1 MGFRPKPARVS
12 NTPGTRVSTRGR
24 SRPAAPLSAST
35 TALFNVLEKASDI
48 MYTHDGQG
56 NFTWVNEAAERVSG
70 YSRNELLNMNIL
82 DLLVPEQG
90 RIVEARWAER
100 SKGELPPPFTADVI
114 VKDGS
119 RRTLQVGHCLIS
131 DDDSSPS
138 ILSIGRDVTNHE
150 RAERALRESE
160 ERFRA
165 FVEQSSDVLSLL
177 DEQGKI
183 IYQSQSI
190 TRHLGYTP
198 EELVGR
204 SCFDFVHP
212 EDLETALVGFRQG
225 LEDPRNGDAIVL
237 RLQHKMGNWKS
248 FEAVSSTYVIGGR
261 KAGLLASFRYAGDR
275 MEAETELRSSEERY
289 RQLFQ
294 RNLAGVFLSKL
305 SGGLLD
311 CNDSFAHIFGYES
324 REQMIKLADFNPY
337 SAPEERERYVA
348 RLKREKALTNY
359 EMKLRRRDGIE
370 VWVLENVTL
379 LEDEDAAMI
388 QGTLVDITERKRAEQ
403 ALAESESKFR
413 ALAESATTSIFI
425 HDGRRFLYANQA
437 SEQVCGYSSAEL
449 LEISPTDLVHPDQS
463 EMMRARQAMRMAG
476 DTSVQRYELHI
487 VHKDG
492 DDRWLDFSTSVI
504 QFAGEF
510 AMLCTAFDITKRKHA
525 EQLQS
530 ALYRISDCAN
540 SVDDVGQLF
549 ETLHKIVGELMYAQN
564 LYIALLDDS
573 GEYLHFPYFVDESD
587 PPPTGRKLGKGL
599 TEFVL
604 RTGKSLL
611 ADFERIRF
619 LEDKGEIEPL
629 GPDCIDWL
637 GAPLRQGNKVFG
649 VIAVQSYDPANRYG
663 DRDKEIL
670 TYVSQHIS
678 VALARKKQEEALRAS
693 EARHRSLVESAVYG
707 MYRSSLDGKFLD
719 VNPALVQML
728 GYSSAEE
735 LLAVDMASEVYAD
748 PDQRAAVI
756 QAYRDSG
763 RLGTVELRWKRK
775 DGHQITV
782 RLSGTPFK
790 NERGETLG
798 FEMIAEDIS
807 ERRTLEDQLRQSQK
821 MEAVGRLAGG
831 IAHDFNNL
839 LTVIKGYSE
848 LMLDDLDSAD
858 PLRHEVDEVKKAAD
872 RAASLT
878 RQLLAFSRQQVLA
891 PKILDLN
898 VVVHNMDK
906 LLHRL
911 LGEDVDLFTVLEPGL
926 GRVKAD
932 PGQIEQVLMNLAVN
946 ARDAMPQGGKLTVE
960 TANVDLDET
969 YVRDHAAVK
978 PGSYVMIAV
987 SDTGT
992 GMPEKVKSRI
1002 FEPFFTTKEVG
1013 KGTGLGL
1020 STVYGIIKQ
1029 SGGYIWVYSEVGRGS
1044 TFKVYLP
1051 RVDALAEIPI
1061 TRSLQPARHGS
1072 ETVLLVEDEEG
1083 VRALVRQVLHKHG
1096 YNVLEARHG
1105 GEALLMCERH
1115 QGKIHM
1121 LLTDVVLQQM
1131 SGRELAERLLK
1142 LRPEMKVL
1150 YVSGYADDAIV
1161 HHGVLTA
1168 GMSFLQKPF
1177 TTEALARKVRY
1188 VLDGP
1193 GQLVGAHD

>member
-1 MGFRPKPARVS
+1 MGFRPKPARVIS
-12 NTPGTRVSTRGR
+12 TPGARVSTRGR
-24 SRPAAPLSAST
+24 SHTAVPFTDSAK
-35 TALFNVLEKASDI
+35 ALFNIIESASDV
-48 MYTHDGQG
+48 MYTHDGAG
-56 NFTWVNEAAERVSG
+56 NLTWVNGAAERLSG
-70 YSRNELLNMNIL
+70 YSRAKLLSMNIL
-82 DLLVPEQG
+82 DLLVPEQAPAV
-90 RIVEARWAER
+90 RERWAKR
-100 SKGELPPPFTADVI
+100 SQGELPPPFTAEVI
-114 VKDGS
+114 AKDGS
-119 RRTLQVGHCLIS
+119 RRTLEIGHCLIS
-131 DDDSSPS
+131 DDGSSAS
-138 ILSIGRDVTNHE
+138 ILSIGRDVTHHV

-165 FVEQSSDVLSLL
+165 FVEQSSDLLALL
-177 DEQGKI
+177 DDQGHV

-198 EELVGR
+198 EELIGR

-212 EDLETALVGFRQG
+212 EDLETAIVGFRQG
-225 LEDPRNGDAIVL
+225 IEDPSKGTAIVL
-237 RLQHKMGNWKS
+237 RLQHKLGHWKS
-248 FEAVSSTYVIGGR
+248 FEAVSSSYIVGGR
-261 KAGLLASFRYAGDR
+261 KAGLLASFRYVGDR
-275 MEAETELRSSEERY
+275 LEAEIELRGSEERY

-305 SGGLLD
+305 TGGLLD

-324 REQMIKLADFNPY
+324 REQMIRLADFNPY
-337 SAPEERERYVA
+337 SRSEERERYVA
-348 RLKREKALTNY
+348 RLKREKALTNF
-359 EMKLRRRDGIE
+359 EMKLRRRDGTE

-403 ALAESESKFR
+403 ALAESETKFR
-413 ALAESATTSIFI
+413 ALAESATTAIYI
-425 HDGRRFLYANQA
+425 HNGKRFLYSNQA
-437 SEQVCGYSSAEL
+437 SGDVCGYSPAEL
-449 LEISPTDLVHPDQS
+449 REMTPTDLVHPDQR
-463 EMMRARQAMRMAG
+463 EMVRHREARLLAG

-525 EQLQS
+525 ERLQS
-530 ALYRISDCAN
+530 ALYRISDFAN
-540 SVDDVGQLF
+540 SADDLGQLY
-549 ETLHKIVGELMYAQN
+549 EALHRIVGELMYADN
-564 LYIALLDDS
+564 LYIALLDDG
-573 GEYLHFPYFVDESD
+573 GEYLHFPYFVDQSD
-587 PPPTGRKLGKGL
+587 PPPAGRKLGKGL
-599 TEFVL
+599 TEYVL
-604 RTGKSLL
+604 STGRALL
-611 ADFERIRF
+611 ADFQKIRS

-637 GAPLRQGNKVFG
+637 GAPLRQGNRVFG
-649 VIAVQSYDPANRYG
+649 VIALQSYDPDIRYSE
-663 DRDKEIL
+663 RDKEIL

-678 VALARKKQEEALRAS
+678 VALARKRQEEALRAS

-707 MYRSSLDGKFLD
+707 MYRSSVDGRFLD

-735 LLAVDMASEVYAD
+735 LLSVDIAREIYAD

-756 QAYRDSG
+756 QAYNESG
-763 RLGTVELRWKRK
+763 RLGTCELRWKRK

-782 RLSGTPFK
+782 RLSGTPFR

-798 FEMIAEDIS
+798 FEMTAEDIS
-807 ERRTLEDQLRQSQK
+807 ERRILEEQLRQSQK

-848 LMLDDLDSAD
+848 LMLDDLDNAD
-858 PLRHEVDEVKKAAD
+858 PLRHEVDEIKKAAD

-891 PKILDLN
+891 PKVLDLN
-898 VVVHNMDK
+898 LVVHNMDK

-911 LGEDVDLFTVLEPGL
+911 LGEDIDLFTVLEPGL

-932 PGQIEQVLMNLAVN
+932 PGQVEQVIMNLAVN

-960 TANVDLDET
+960 TANVDLDEA
-969 YVRDHAAVK
+969 YARDHVAVK
-978 PGSYVMIAV
+978 PGRYVMIAV
-987 SDTGT
+987 SDNGS

-1029 SGGYIWVYSEVGRGS
+1029 SGGYVWVYSEVGRGS

-1051 RVDALAEIPI
+1051 RVDAPVEIPLS
-1061 TRSLQPARHGS
+1061 RSLQPPRHGT

-1115 QGKIHM
+1115 QGKIDM
-1121 LLTDVVLQQM
+1121 LLTDVVLHQM

-1142 LRPEMKVL
+1142 LRPDMKVL

-1168 GMSFLQKPF
+1168 GMAFLQKPF
-1177 TTEALARKVRY
+1177 TTEALARKIRY

-1193 GQLVGAHD
+1193 GQLVGVHD

>member
-12 NTPGTRVSTRGR
+12 STPGTRVSTRGR
-24 SRPAAPLSAST
+24 SRPDIPLPAST
-35 TALFNVLEKASDI
+35 TALFNVLENASDI
-48 MYTHDGQG
+48 MYTHDGHG
-56 NFTWVNEAAERVSG
+56 NLTWVNRAAERASG
-70 YSRNELLNMNIL
+70 YNRNELLSMNIL
-82 DLLVPEQG
+82 ELLVPEQAA
-90 RIVEARWAER
+90 IVQARWAER
-100 SKGELPPPFTADVI
+100 SEGELPTPFSADVL
-114 VKDGS
+114 VRDGS
-119 RRTLQVGHCLIS
+119 RRTLEIGHCRIA
-131 DDDSSPS
+131 DDGSSPP
-138 ILSIGRDVTNHE
+138 ILSIARDVTNHV
-150 RAERALRESE
+150 RAERAMRESE

-183 IYQSQSI
+183 VYQSQSI

-225 LEDPRNGDAIVL
+225 LEDPSTGNAIVL
-237 RLQHKMGNWKS
+237 RLQHKLGHWKS
-248 FEAVSSTYVIGGR
+248 FEAVSGTYVIGGR
-261 KAGLLASFRYAGDR
+261 KVGLLASFRYVGDR
-275 MEAETELRSSEERY
+275 MEAETELRDSEERY

-294 RNLAGVFLSKL
+294 RNLAGVFLSRL

-324 REQMIKLADFNPY
+324 REQMIRLADFNPY
-337 SAPEERERYVA
+337 STPKERERYVA
-348 RLKREKALTNY
+348 HLKREKALTNY
-359 EMKLRRRDGIE
+359 EMKLRRRDGTE

-388 QGTLVDITERKRAEQ
+388 QGTLVDITERKHAEQ

-413 ALAESATTSIFI
+413 ALAESATTSILI
-425 HDGRRFLYANQA
+425 HNGRRFLYSNHA

-449 LEISPTDLVHPDQS
+449 REISPTDLVHPDQA
-463 EMMRARQAMRMAG
+463 EMMRRREAMRLAG

-504 QFAGEF
+504 QFAGDF
-510 AMLCTAFDITKRKHA
+510 AILCTAFDITKRKHA

-540 SVDDVGQLF
+540 SVDDLGQLF
-549 ETLHKIVGELMYAQN
+549 QALHKIIGELMYAQN

-573 GEYLHFPYFVDESD
+573 GDYLHFPYFVDESD
-587 PPPTGRKLGKGL
+587 PAPSGRKLGKGL
-599 TEFVL
+599 TEYVL
-604 RTGKSLL
+604 CTGKSLL
-611 ADFERIRF
+611 ADFEKIRS
-619 LEDKGEIEPL
+619 LENKGEIEPL

-649 VIAVQSYDPANRYG
+649 VIALQSYDPAIRYRE
-663 DRDKEIL
+663 RDKEIL
-670 TYVSQHIS
+670 TYVSQHLSI
-678 VALARKKQEEALRAS
+678 ALARKKQEEALRAS

-707 MYRSSLDGKFLD
+707 MYRSTLDGRFLD

-735 LLAVDMASEVYAD
+735 LLAVDMAREVYAD

-756 QAYRDSG
+756 QAYNESG

-790 NERGETLG
+790 NERAETLG

-858 PLRHEVDEVKKAAD
+858 PLRHEVDEIKKAAD

-891 PKILDLN
+891 PKVLDLN
-898 VVVHNMDK
+898 LVVHNMDK

-911 LGEDVDLFTVLEPGL
+911 LGEDVDLITVLEPGL

-932 PGQIEQVLMNLAVN
+932 PGQVEQVIMNLAVN

-960 TANVDLDET
+960 TANVDLDES

-978 PGSYVMIAV
+978 PGCYVMIAV

-1044 TFKVYLP
+1044 TFKAYLP
-1051 RVDALAEIPI
+1051 RVDAPAEIPLS
-1061 TRSLQPARHGS
+1061 RSAQPARHGS
-1072 ETVLLVEDEEG
+1072 ETVLLVEDEDG
-1083 VRALVRQVLHKHG
+1083 VRSLVRQVLHKHG

-1115 QGKIHM
+1115 PGKIDM

-1142 LRPEMKVL
+1142 VRPEMKVL

-1168 GMSFLQKPF
+1168 GMAFLQKPF

-1193 GQLVGAHD
+1193 AQLVGAHD

>member
-1 MGFRPKPARVS
+1 MGFRPKPARVTS
-12 NTPGTRVSTRGR
+12 TPGARVSARGR
-24 SRPAAPLSAST
+24 SHTAVPPPAST
-35 TALFNVLEKASDI
+35 PALFHILENASDV

-56 NFTWVNEAAERVSG
+56 NITWVNGAAERVSG
-70 YSRNELLNMNIL
+70 YTRDELLNMNIL
-82 DLLVPEQG
+82 DLLVPEQVP
-90 RIVEARWAER
+90 IVRARWAER
-100 SKGELPPPFTADVI
+100 GQGELPTPFTAEI
-114 VKDGS
+114 IIKEGS
-119 RRTLQVGHCLIS
+119 RRTLEVGHCLIS
-131 DDDSSPS
+131 DDAQSPS
-138 ILSIGRDVTNHE
+138 ILSIGRDVTNHA
-150 RAERALRESE
+150 RAQRALRESE

-177 DEQGKI
+177 DEQGKV

-190 TRHLGYTP
+190 TRHLGYLP

-212 EDLETALVGFRQG
+212 EDLETSLVGFRQG
-225 LEDPRNGDAIVL
+225 LEDPSKGDAIVL
-237 RLQHKMGNWKS
+237 RLQHKLGHWKS

-261 KAGLLASFRYAGDR
+261 KAGLLASFRYVGDR
-275 MEAETELRSSEERY
+275 MEAEAELRDSEERY

-337 SAPEERERYVA
+337 SAPDERERYVT
-348 RLKREKALTNY
+348 RLKREKALTNF
-359 EMKLRRRDGIE
+359 EMKLRRRDGTE

-413 ALAESATTSIFI
+413 ALAESATTAIFI
-425 HDGRRFLYANQA
+425 HNGRRFLYSNQA
-437 SEQVCGYSSAEL
+437 SEEVCGYTSAEL
-449 LEISPTDLVHPDQS
+449 RDMSPWDLIHLDQR
-463 EMMRARQAMRMAG
+463 EMMHLRAADRLRG
-476 DTSVQRYELHI
+476 DASVQRYELRI

-492 DDRWLDFSTSVI
+492 EDRWLDFSATVT
-504 QFAGEF
+504 QFAGEE
-510 AMLCTAFDITKRKHA
+510 AMLCTAFDITQRKHA
-525 EQLQS
+525 ERLQS
-530 ALYRISDCAN
+530 ALYRMSDCAN
-540 SVDDVGQLF
+540 SVDDLGQLF
-549 ETLHKIVGELMYAQN
+549 EALHQIIGELMYAQN
-564 LYIALLDDS
+564 LYIALLDES
-573 GEYLHFPYFVDESD
+573 GEYLQFPYFVDQSD
-587 PPPTGRKLGKGL
+587 PIPAGRKRGRGL
-599 TEFVL
+599 TEYVL
-604 RTGKSLL
+604 RTGKALL
-611 ADFERIRF
+611 ADFEKIRS
-619 LEDKGEIEPL
+619 LEDKREIEPL

-637 GAPLRQGNKVFG
+637 GAPLRQGSKVFG
-649 VIAVQSYDPANRYG
+649 VIALQSYDPGIRYRE
-663 DRDKEIL
+663 RDKEIL

-678 VALARKKQEEALRAS
+678 VALARKRQEEALRAS

-707 MYRSSLDGKFLD
+707 MYRSTVDGRFLD

-728 GYSSAEE
+728 GYSSPEE
-735 LLAVDMASEVYAD
+735 LLAVDMAREIYAD

-756 QAYRDSG
+756 QAYNDSG
-763 RLGTVELRWKRK
+763 RLGTIELRWKRK

-782 RLSGTPFK
+782 RLSGTPFR

-798 FEMIAEDIS
+798 FDMIAEDIT
-807 ERRTLEDQLRQSQK
+807 ERRTLEEQLRQSQK
-821 MEAVGRLAGG
+821 MEAIGRLAGG
-831 IAHDFNNL
+831 VAHDFNNL

-848 LMLDDLDSAD
+848 LVLDDLDHAD
-858 PLRHEVDEVKKAAD
+858 PMRHEVDEIKKAAD

-891 PKILDLN
+891 PKVLDLN
-898 VVVHNMDK
+898 LVVHNMDK

-911 LGEDVDLFTVLEPGL
+911 LGEDIDLFTVLEPGL

-932 PGQIEQVLMNLAVN
+932 PGQVEQVIMNLAVN
-946 ARDAMPQGGKLTVE
+946 ARDAMPQGGKLTIE
-960 TANVDLDET
+960 TANVDLDEA
-969 YVRDHAAVK
+969 YARDHVSVK
-978 PGSYVMIAV
+978 PGRYVMIAV
-987 SDTGT
+987 SDNGA

-1051 RVDALAEIPI
+1051 RVDAPAEISLS
-1061 TRSLQPARHGS
+1061 RSLQPARHGS
-1072 ETVLLVEDEEG
+1072 ETVLLVEDEDG
-1083 VRALVRQVLHKHG
+1083 VRALMRQVMHKHG

-1115 QGKIHM
+1115 QGKIDM

-1177 TTEALARKVRY
+1177 TTEALARKIRY

-1193 GQLVGAHD
+1193 PQLVGARD

>member
-1 MGFRPKPARVS
+1 
-12 NTPGTRVSTRGR
+12 
-24 SRPAAPLSAST
+24 
-35 TALFNVLEKASDI
+35 

-56 NFTWVNEAAERVSG
+56 NVSWVNGAAVRLSG
-70 YSRNELLNMNIL
+70 YNRDELLSMNIL
-82 DLLVPEQG
+82 DLLVPEQAP
-90 RIVEARWAER
+90 IVRERWANR
-100 SKGELPPPFTADVI
+100 RAGELPDQFVADVLA
-114 VKDGS
+114 KDGS
-119 RRTLQVGHCLIS
+119 RRTLEIGHVLIS
-131 DDDSSPS
+131 DNDLSPCV
-138 ILSIGRDVTNHE
+138 LSIARDVTNHVH
-150 RAERALRESE
+150 AEKALRKSE

-165 FVEQSSDVLSLL
+165 FVEQSSDMLSLL
-177 DEQGKI
+177 DAQGKI
-183 IYQSQSI
+183 IYQSRSI
-190 TRHLGYTP
+190 IGHLGYTP
-198 EELVGR
+198 DELAGT
-204 SCFDFVHP
+204 SCFDYVHP

-225 LEDPRNGDAIVL
+225 LEDPAKGDPIVL
-237 RLQHKMGNWKS
+237 RLQHKLGHWKS

-275 MEAETELRSSEERY
+275 LEAETELRGSEERY

-294 RNLAGVFLSKL
+294 RNLAGVFLSRL

-324 REQMIKLADFNPY
+324 REQMIKFADFNPY
-337 SAPEERERYVA
+337 FQPEDRERYVA
-348 RLKREKALTNY
+348 RLSKEKALTNF
-359 EMKLRRRDGIE
+359 EMRLRRRDGTE

-379 LEDEDAAMI
+379 LQDEDAAMI
-388 QGTLVDITERKRAEQ
+388 QGTLVDITERKRTEQ

-413 ALAESATTSIFI
+413 ALAESATTAILI
-425 HDGRRFLYANQA
+425 HNGRRFLYSNRA
-437 SEQVCGYSSAEL
+437 SEEVCGYTTAEL
-449 LEISPTDLVHPDQS
+449 EKMSPWDLVHPDQR
-463 EMMRARQAMRMAG
+463 EMMGQRVAERLGG
-476 DTSVQRYELHI
+476 DVSVQRYELRI

-492 DDRWLDFSTSVI
+492 EDRWLDFSATVT

-510 AMLCTAFDITKRKHA
+510 AILCTAFDVTKRKHA

-540 SVDDVGQLF
+540 SLDDLGKLF
-549 ETLHKIVGELMYAQN
+549 EALHNIIGELMYAQN

-573 GEYLHFPYFVDESD
+573 GEHLQFPYFVDQSD
-587 PPPTGRKLGKGL
+587 PAPSGRKLGKGL
-599 TEFVL
+599 TEYVL
-604 RTGKSLL
+604 RTGKPLL
-611 ADFERIRF
+611 ADFEKIRI

-637 GAPLRQGNKVFG
+637 GAPLRQGHKVFG
-649 VIAVQSYDPANRYG
+649 VIALQSYDPEIRYRE
-663 DRDKEIL
+663 RDKEIL

-678 VALARKKQEEALRAS
+678 VALSRKRQEEALRAS

-707 MYRSSLDGKFLD
+707 MYRSTLDGRFLD

-728 GYSSAEE
+728 GYSSADE
-735 LLAVDMASEVYAD
+735 LLSVDMAREVYAD

-756 QAYRDSG
+756 QAYNELG
-763 RLGTVELRWKRK
+763 RLGTYELRWKRK
-775 DGHQITV
+775 DGHPITV

-807 ERRTLEDQLRQSQK
+807 ERRTLEEQLRQSQK

-848 LMLDDLDSAD
+848 LMLDDLDQTD
-858 PLRHEVDEVKKAAD
+858 PLRHEVDEIKKAAD

-891 PKILDLN
+891 PKVLDLN
-898 VVVHNMDK
+898 LVVHNMDR

-911 LGEDVDLFTVLEPGL
+911 LGEDIDLFTVLEPGL

-932 PGQIEQVLMNLAVN
+932 PGQVEQVIMNLAVN
-946 ARDAMPQGGKLTVE
+946 ARDAMPQGGKLTIE
-960 TANVDLDET
+960 TANVDLDEA
-969 YVRDHAAVK
+969 YARDHAAVK
-978 PGSYVMIAV
+978 PGRYVLIAV
-987 SDTGT
+987 SDNGT
-992 GMPEKVKSRI
+992 GMPDKVKSRI

-1029 SGGYIWVYSEVGRGS
+1029 SGGYIWVYSEVGQGS

-1051 RVDALAEIPI
+1051 RVDVPADSPL
-1061 TRSLQPARHGS
+1061 SLSREPARRGS
-1072 ETVLLVEDEEG
+1072 ETVLIVEDEDG

-1115 QGKIHM
+1115 QGKIDM

-1142 LRPEMKVL
+1142 LRPAMKVL

-1168 GMSFLQKPF
+1168 GMAFLQKPF
-1177 TTEALARKVRY
+1177 TTEALARKIRY

-1193 GQLVGAHD
+1193 GQLVGALD

>member
-1 MGFRPKPARVS
+1 
-12 NTPGTRVSTRGR
+12 
-24 SRPAAPLSAST
+24 
-35 TALFNVLEKASDI
+35 
-48 MYTHDGQG
+48 
-56 NFTWVNEAAERVSG
+56 
-70 YSRNELLNMNIL
+70 MNIL
-82 DLLVPEQG
+82 ELLVPEQAA
-90 RIVEARWAER
+90 IVQARWAER
-100 SKGELPPPFTADVI
+100 SEGELPTPFSADVL
-114 VKDGS
+114 VRDGS
-119 RRTLQVGHCLIS
+119 RRTLEIGHCRIA
-131 DDDSSPS
+131 DDGSSPP
-138 ILSIGRDVTNHE
+138 ILSIARDVTNHV
-150 RAERALRESE
+150 RAERAMRESE

-183 IYQSQSI
+183 VYQSQSI

-225 LEDPRNGDAIVL
+225 LEDPSTGNAIVL
-237 RLQHKMGNWKS
+237 RLQHKLGHWKS
-248 FEAVSSTYVIGGR
+248 FEAVSGTYVIGGR
-261 KAGLLASFRYAGDR
+261 KVGLLASFRYVGDR
-275 MEAETELRSSEERY
+275 MEAETELRDSEERY

-294 RNLAGVFLSKL
+294 RNLAGVFLSRL

-324 REQMIKLADFNPY
+324 REQMIRLADFNPY
-337 SAPEERERYVA
+337 STPKERERYVA
-348 RLKREKALTNY
+348 HLKREKALTNY
-359 EMKLRRRDGIE
+359 EMKLRRRDGTE

-388 QGTLVDITERKRAEQ
+388 QGTLVDITERKHAEQ

-413 ALAESATTSIFI
+413 ALAESATTSILI
-425 HDGRRFLYANQA
+425 HNGRRFLYSNHA

-449 LEISPTDLVHPDQS
+449 REISPTDLVHPDQA
-463 EMMRARQAMRMAG
+463 EMMRRREAMRLAG

-504 QFAGEF
+504 QFAGDF
-510 AMLCTAFDITKRKHA
+510 AILCTAFDITKRKHA

-540 SVDDVGQLF
+540 SVDDLGQLF
-549 ETLHKIVGELMYAQN
+549 QALHKIIGELMYAQN

-573 GEYLHFPYFVDESD
+573 GDYLHFPYFVDESD
-587 PPPTGRKLGKGL
+587 PAPSGRKLGKGL
-599 TEFVL
+599 TEYVL
-604 RTGKSLL
+604 CTGKSLL
-611 ADFERIRF
+611 ADFEKIRS
-619 LEDKGEIEPL
+619 LENKGEIEPL

-649 VIAVQSYDPANRYG
+649 VIALQSYDPAIRYRE
-663 DRDKEIL
+663 RDKEIL
-670 TYVSQHIS
+670 TYVSQHLSI
-678 VALARKKQEEALRAS
+678 ALARKKQEEALRAS

-707 MYRSSLDGKFLD
+707 MYRSTLDGRFLD

-735 LLAVDMASEVYAD
+735 LLAVDMAREVYAD

-756 QAYRDSG
+756 QAYNESG

-790 NERGETLG
+790 NERAETLG

-858 PLRHEVDEVKKAAD
+858 PLRHEVDEIKKAAD

-891 PKILDLN
+891 PKVLDLN
-898 VVVHNMDK
+898 LVVHNMDK

-911 LGEDVDLFTVLEPGL
+911 LGEDVDLITVLEPGL

-932 PGQIEQVLMNLAVN
+932 PGQVEQVIMNLAVN

-960 TANVDLDET
+960 TANVDLDES

-978 PGSYVMIAV
+978 PGCYVMIAV

-1044 TFKVYLP
+1044 TFKAYLP
-1051 RVDALAEIPI
+1051 RVDAPAEIPLS
-1061 TRSLQPARHGS
+1061 RSAQPARHGS
-1072 ETVLLVEDEEG
+1072 ETVLLVEDEDG
-1083 VRALVRQVLHKHG
+1083 VRSLVRQVLHKHG

-1115 QGKIHM
+1115 PGKIDM

-1142 LRPEMKVL
+1142 VRPEMKVL

-1168 GMSFLQKPF
+1168 GMAFLQKPF

-1193 GQLVGAHD
+1193 AQLVGAHD

>member
-1 MGFRPKPARVS
+1 MGFRPKPARVTS
-12 NTPGTRVSTRGR
+12 TPAARVPTRGR
-24 SRPAAPLSAST
+24 QRTFIPLSASMT
-35 TALFNVLEKASDI
+35 GLFSIIENASDV
-48 MYTHDGQG
+48 MFTHDGQG
-56 NFTWVNEAAERVSG
+56 NFSWVNAATECVSG
-70 YSRNELLNMNIL
+70 YSRSELLEMNLL
-82 DLLVPEQG
+82 DLLSPEQA
-90 RIVEARWAER
+90 RIERERWSRRNPRGLPQAFAAEII
-100 SKGELPPPFTADVI
+100 A
-114 VKDGS
+114 KDGS
-119 RRTLQVGHCLIS
+119 TKTLDITHSLIS
-131 DDDSSPS
+131 DDGLSLC
-138 ILSIGRDVTNHE
+138 ILSIGRDVTHHVLE
-150 RAERALRESE
+150 ERALRESE
-160 ERFRA
+160 ERFRT
-165 FVEQSSDVLSLL
+165 FVEQSSDILSLL

-183 IYQSQSI
+183 LYQSQSI
-190 TRHLGYTP
+190 TRHLGYAS
-198 EELVGR
+198 EELVGL
-204 SCFDFVHP
+204 SCFDYVHP
-212 EDLETALVGFRQG
+212 EDLEAALVGFRQG
-225 LEDPRNGDAIVL
+225 LEDPSKGDAIVL
-237 RLQHKMGNWKS
+237 RLQHKLGHWKS
-248 FEAVSSTYVIGGR
+248 FEAVSSTYIVGGR
-261 KAGLLASFRYAGDR
+261 KEGLLASFRYVGDR
-275 MEAETELRSSEERY
+275 LESETELRDSEERY

-311 CNDSFAHIFGYES
+311 CNDSFAHIFAYES

-337 SAPEERERYVA
+337 FRLEDREHYVA

-359 EMKLRRRDGIE
+359 EMKLRRRDGTD

-413 ALAESATTSIFI
+413 ALAESATTAILI
-425 HDGRRFLYANQA
+425 HNGERFLYSNQA
-437 SEQVCGYSSAEL
+437 SVDVCGYSAADL
-449 LEISPTDLVHPDQS
+449 RQMSPWDLIHPDQR
-463 EMMRARQAMRMAG
+463 EMMQQRAEDRLRG
-476 DTSVQRYELHI
+476 DISVQRYELHI
-487 VHKDG
+487 VHKDSE
-492 DDRWLDFSTSVI
+492 DRWLDFSATVT
-504 QFAGEF
+504 QFAGEQ

-530 ALYRISDCAN
+530 ALYRISDYAN
-540 SVDDVGQLF
+540 SVDDLGQLF
-549 ETLHKIVGELMYAQN
+549 KALHEIIGELMYAQN
-564 LYIALLDDS
+564 LYIALLDDV
-573 GEYLHFPYFVDESD
+573 GEHLQFPYFVDQSD
-587 PPPTGRKLGKGL
+587 PPPGGRKLGKGL
-599 TEFVL
+599 TEYVL
-604 RTGKSLL
+604 RKGKALL
-611 ADFERIRF
+611 ADFDKIRT
-619 LEDKGEIEPL
+619 LEKKGEIEPL

-649 VIAVQSYDPANRYG
+649 VIALQSYDPAIRYRE
-663 DRDKEIL
+663 RDKEIL
-670 TYVSQHIS
+670 TYVSQHLS
-678 VALARKKQEEALRAS
+678 VALARKRQEEALRAS

-707 MYRSSLDGKFLD
+707 MYRSTVDGRFLD

-728 GYSSAEE
+728 AYSSPEE
-735 LLAVDMASEVYAD
+735 LLAVDMAREVYAD

-756 QAYRDSG
+756 EAYKESG
-763 RLGTVELRWKRK
+763 YLGTVELRWKRK

-798 FEMIAEDIS
+798 FEMIAEDIT
-807 ERRTLEDQLRQSQK
+807 ERRTLEEQLRQSQK

-831 IAHDFNNL
+831 VAHDFNNL

-848 LMLDDLDSAD
+848 LVLDDLDNAD
-858 PLRHEVDEVKKAAD
+858 PLRHEVDEIKKAAD
-872 RAASLT
+872 RAATLT

-891 PKILDLN
+891 PKVLDLN

-906 LLHRL
+906 LVHRL
-911 LGEDVDLFTVLEPGL
+911 LGEDIDLFTVLEPGL

-932 PGQIEQVLMNLAVN
+932 PGQVEQVIMNLAVN
-946 ARDAMPQGGKLTVE
+946 ARDAMPQGGKLTIE
-960 TANVDLDET
+960 TSNIDLDET
-969 YVRDHAAVK
+969 YARDHVSVK
-978 PGSYVMIAV
+978 PGRYVMIAV

-1051 RVDALAEIPI
+1051 RVDAPAEVPI
-1061 TRSLQPARHGS
+1061 SRSPQPARRGS
-1072 ETVLLVEDEEG
+1072 ETVLLVEDEDG
-1083 VRALVRQVLHKHG
+1083 VRALMRQVMHKHG

-1105 GEALLMCERH
+1105 GEALLICERH
-1115 QGKIHM
+1115 QGKIDM

-1177 TTEALARKVRY
+1177 TTEALARKIRY

-1193 GQLVGAHD
+1193 PQLAEARD